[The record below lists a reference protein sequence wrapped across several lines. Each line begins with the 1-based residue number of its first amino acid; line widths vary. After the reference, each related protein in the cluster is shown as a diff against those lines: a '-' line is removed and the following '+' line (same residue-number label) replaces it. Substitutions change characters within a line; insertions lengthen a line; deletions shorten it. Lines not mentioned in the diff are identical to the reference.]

1 MSGIERKYQK
11 SIDEMIL
18 NATPEEL
25 QKIQELD
32 LNSQLSGNSFYDS
45 YSNQSNDVK
54 IESHT
59 IPKKNPK

>member
-11 SIDEMIL
+11 SIDELIL

-32 LNSQLSGNSFYDS
+32 INSQLSGNSFYDS
-45 YSNQSNDVK
+45 YANQNSDVK
-54 IESHT
+54 IEPNT
-59 IPKKNPK
+59 VTKKNHK

>member
-11 SIDEMIL
+11 SIDELIL

-32 LNSQLSGNSFYDS
+32 INSQLSGNSFYDS
-45 YSNQSNDVK
+45 YANQKNDVK

-59 IPKKNPK
+59 LPKKN